1 MTLDDYKKKYGDAIV
16 MGVDADVIG
25 NRLKDGLSN
34 EVEASNS
41 AGNSLYNLIA
51 HALRSK
57 LRCEAECDP
66 SFKQVIPYVVLTH
79 RPTNR
84 IYVTTRIGGDERL
97 VTQSSIG
104 LGGHMDMGE
113 GIVECLCREL
123 KEEVGLDG
131 RDFMVLAFNGYIYSS
146 KTEVDSVHMGLLFMV
161 STDKENITCLEED
174 KLTGGWYT
182 VKEIGEMRDAGKLE
196 SWSEVVYD
204 QMLALYAV

>member
-34 EVEASNS
+34 EVEASDS

-51 HALRSK
+51 HALRPK

-84 IYVTTRIGGDERL
+84 IFVTTRIGGDERL
-97 VTQSSIG
+97 V
-104 LGGHMDMGE
+104 
-113 GIVECLCREL
+113 
-123 KEEVGLDG
+123 
-131 RDFMVLAFNGYIYSS
+131 A
-146 KTEVDSVHMGLLFMV
+146 
-161 STDKENITCLEED
+161 
-174 KLTGGWYT
+174 
-182 VKEIGEMRDAGKLE
+182 
-196 SWSEVVYD
+196 
-204 QMLALYAV
+204 